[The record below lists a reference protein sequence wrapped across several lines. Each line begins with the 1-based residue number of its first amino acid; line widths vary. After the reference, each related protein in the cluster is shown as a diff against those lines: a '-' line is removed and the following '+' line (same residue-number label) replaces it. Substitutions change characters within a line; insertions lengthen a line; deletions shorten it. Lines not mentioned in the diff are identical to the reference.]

1 MPKPS
6 IDGLRLRAKRRL
18 RFGRLR
24 RPGCDDRSGKTHPAP
39 PAFPAPPARIITEV
53 IRPFRGV
60 TPRVHPT
67 AFIDDSAQV
76 IGHVEI
82 GEESGVWMCAVVRGD
97 VHWIR
102 IGRRSNVQDGVIVHA
117 MTGTHPTTVGNSVT
131 IGHGAVIHG
140 CTIEDQCL
148 IGMGSILLNGS
159 HVGAQS
165 IVGAGTVILEDM
177 KIPPRSLVLGA
188 PAKIKR
194 LLTQAEVAGI
204 QTYADRYVEYRLD
217 YLRA

>member
-24 RPGCDDRSGKTHPAP
+24 KPGCDDRSGETHPAP

-76 IGHVEI
+76 IGHVEF
-82 GEESGVWMCAVVRGD
+82 GEESGVWLCAVVRGD
-97 VHWIR
+97 VHWIGS
-102 IGRRSNVQDGVIVHA
+102 GRRSNVQD
-117 MTGTHPTTVGNSVT
+117 
-131 IGHGAVIHG
+131 
-140 CTIEDQCL
+140 
-148 IGMGSILLNGS
+148 
-159 HVGAQS
+159 
-165 IVGAGTVILEDM
+165 
-177 KIPPRSLVLGA
+177 
-188 PAKIKR
+188 
-194 LLTQAEVAGI
+194 
-204 QTYADRYVEYRLD
+204 
-217 YLRA
+217 